1 MEALFDLVLVLLIVL
16 LVGALSLLAH
26 WGRKNRGAETSLIF
40 ILLVLSVLVL
50 PLLAASAALLGA
62 ASISS
67 LPPRLFTGS
76 AAVILLAGLA
86 GTALCVPPLLKIF
99 GRRATTSKSAAFPVS
114 GNSETEG
121 ETSGGPAAGSFW
133 TDPPVYFALW
143 MFVVVLASNVVTL
156 LAFTLAPDAV
166 GYALTSGGRIS
177 PVTLALGQLPF
188 LIIALCGVGLGV
200 QRNLRETLARLGY
213 DSITL
218 PQLGIVTLFVA
229 GALLLSFAAD
239 TLFAALQPDLYERVG
254 EVSEGL
260 FSPEGLSPISAILF
274 ALLIGVGAG
283 IGEET
288 LFRGAV
294 QPALGITLTSF
305 LFASMHVQYGPS
317 LLLGYL
323 FVLSAGLGL
332 LRKHINT
339 TASFAAHASYNTSG
353 VLLAYFFGA

>member
-1 MEALFDLVLVLLIVL
+1 MESLADLALVLFVVIF
-16 LVGALSLLAH
+16 VGGLSLLAH
-26 WGRKNRGAETSLIF
+26 WGRKNRGAETGLIF
-40 ILLVLSVLVL
+40 ILLMLSVLVL
-50 PLLAASAALLGA
+50 PLLAALLGA
-62 ASISS
+62 ASASD
-67 LPPRLFTGS
+67 LPPRLFGS
-76 AAVILLAGLA
+76 SAVVILLAGLA

-99 GRRATTSKSAAFPVS
+99 GRRATTSKSAASPVS
-114 GNSETEG
+114 GSFETESAEG
-121 ETSGGPAAGSFW
+121 RASGAFW
-133 TDPPVYFALW
+133 SDPPVYFALW

-166 GYALTSGGRIS
+166 GYALTSAGRIS

-188 LIIALCGVGLGV
+188 LVIALCGVGLGV
-200 QRNLRETLARLGY
+200 RRNFRETLARLGY
-213 DSITL
+213 GPVTL
-218 PQLGIVTLFVA
+218 PQLGIVALFVV

-283 IGEET
+283 VGEET

-294 QPALGITLTSF
+294 QPALGITLTSI
-305 LFASMHVQYGPS
+305 LFASLHVQYGPS
-317 LLLGYL
+317 LLLGYI

-339 TASFAAHASYNTSG
+339 TASFAAHAGYNTSG

>member
-1 MEALFDLVLVLLIVL
+1 MAEILLLFAIVI
-16 LVGALSLLAH
+16 LSLLIMAL
-26 WGRKNRGAETSLIF
+26 GVLAG
-40 ILLVLSVLVL
+40 LLGVISASDLPPKLFASSAVVLV
-50 PLLAASAALLGA
+50 
-62 ASISS
+62 
-67 LPPRLFTGS
+67 
-76 AAVILLAGLA
+76 LAGLA
-86 GTALCVPPLLKIF
+86 GAALCVPPLLKVF
-99 GRRATTSKSAAFPVS
+99 GRRGTTSKSAAPLVFES
-114 GNSETEG
+114 SETANRPERRA
-121 ETSGGPAAGSFW
+121 SGALWS
-133 TDPPVYFALW
+133 DPPVYFALW
-143 MFVVVLASNVVTL
+143 MTVVVLTSNVVAF
-156 LAFTLAPDAV
+156 LAFTLVPNEV
-166 GYALTSGGRIS
+166 GNALASAGRIS

-188 LIIALCGVGLGV
+188 LVVALCGVGLGV
-200 QRNLRETLARLGY
+200 RRNFRETLARLGY
-213 DSITL
+213 GRVTL
-218 PQLGIVTLFVA
+218 PQLGIVALFVV

-283 IGEET
+283 VGEET

-294 QPALGITLTSF
+294 QPALGITLTSI

-323 FVLSAGLGL
+323 FVISVGLGF

-339 TASFAAHASYNTSG
+339 TASFAAHASYNTLG